1 MEAFERHALRL
12 NEMSS
17 MGVEERKYRIAKL
30 LEQTPSRM
38 KIKENTINRESSS
51 TYQNEESLLA
61 GEDRVSFNTGRS
73 ELEEKLR
80 GLLPNKQSIS
90 SMEKHVSSS

>member
-1 MEAFERHALRL
+1 MEAFERHALRI

-51 TYQNEESLLA
+51 TYQNE
-61 GEDRVSFNTGRS
+61 
-73 ELEEKLR
+73 
-80 GLLPNKQSIS
+80 
-90 SMEKHVSSS
+90 

>member
-1 MEAFERHALRL
+1 
-12 NEMSS
+12 MSS
-17 MGVEERKYRIAKL
+17 MGVEERKHRIAKL

-90 SMEKHVSSS
+90 SMEKHMSSS

>member
-1 MEAFERHALRL
+1 
-12 NEMSS
+12 MSS

-61 GEDRVSFNTGRS
+61 GEDRVSFNTGKS
-73 ELEEKLR
+73 ELEDKLR

-90 SMEKHVSSS
+90 SMEKHMSSS